1 MGERGEKGNGLARAA
16 SQHGQDGRATK
27 ERGQEWN
34 LFSAGS
40 ALLWRTDLRWRRIR
54 LIVSL
59 RQLQGSGSLVL
70 G

>member
-1 MGERGEKGNGLARAA
+1 MRERGEKGNGLARAS
-16 SQHGQDGRATK
+16 SQHGQHRRAAK

-40 ALLWRTDLRWRRIR
+40 ALLWRTDLRWRRTT

-59 RQLQGSGSLVL
+59 RQRQGSGSLVL
-70 G
+70 

>member
-1 MGERGEKGNGLARAA
+1 MGERGVDGNGLAGAS
-16 SQHGQDGRATK
+16 SQHGQHRRATK

-34 LFSAGS
+34 LFSGGL
-40 ALLWRTDLRWRRIR
+40 ALLWRTDLRWRRTT

-70 G
+70 